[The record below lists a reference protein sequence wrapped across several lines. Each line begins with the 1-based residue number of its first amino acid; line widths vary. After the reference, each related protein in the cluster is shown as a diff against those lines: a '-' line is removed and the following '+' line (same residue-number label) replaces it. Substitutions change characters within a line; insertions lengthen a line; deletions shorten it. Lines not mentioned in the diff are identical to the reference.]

1 MVGVCIFFSLLLFV
15 SKLCSKSR
23 ASHTIM
29 VVFKHLI
36 YEEKLQVDGV
46 VGGITVAPAFILQ
59 QGSCKLGHV
68 EVK

>member
-15 SKLCSKSR
+15 SKLCSK

-36 YEEKLQVDGV
+36 YEEKLQVDGL

-59 QGSCKLGHV
+59 QGSCKPGHV